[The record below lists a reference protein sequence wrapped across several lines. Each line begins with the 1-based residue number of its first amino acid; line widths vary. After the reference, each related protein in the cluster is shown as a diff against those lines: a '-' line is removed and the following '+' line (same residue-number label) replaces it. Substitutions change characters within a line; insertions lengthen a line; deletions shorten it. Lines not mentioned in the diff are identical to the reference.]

1 MTCSPADDSH
11 IVLMAFIITTTVFF
25 CGQPGNSWQKAT
37 GSGLLKGA
45 RAVVALDDF
54 TEKKSWLK

>member
-1 MTCSPADDSH
+1 
-11 IVLMAFIITTTVFF
+11 MALIISTTFFF
-25 CGQPGNSWQKAT
+25 CGQPGNSWQKGT
-37 GSGLLKGA
+37 GSGLLKGS